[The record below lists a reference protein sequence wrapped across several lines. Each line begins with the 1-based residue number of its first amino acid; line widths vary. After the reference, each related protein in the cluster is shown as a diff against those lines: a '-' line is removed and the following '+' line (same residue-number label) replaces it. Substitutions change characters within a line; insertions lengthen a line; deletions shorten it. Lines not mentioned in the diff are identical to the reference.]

1 MVLPPFRRHLAW
13 PSMERVV
20 LMAFVLLLVAYLVV
34 LLVQPSAVG
43 RGGR

>member
-1 MVLPPFRRHLAW
+1 MKPLRLRLPPALL
-13 PSMERVV
+13 ERFLIVV
-20 LMAFVLLLVAYLVV
+20 VALLLIAFVVV

>member
-1 MVLPPFRRHLAW
+1 MKPLRLRLPSALL
-13 PSMERVV
+13 ERFLIVV
-20 LMAFVLLLVAYLVV
+20 VALLLIAFVVV

>member
-1 MVLPPFRRHLAW
+1 MNLRRHLHL
-13 PSMERVV
+13 PSLERTLLVV
-20 LMAFVLLLVAYLVV
+20 GLLLLVAFLVV

>member
-1 MVLPPFRRHLAW
+1 MTPLRHRLHLPSR
-13 PSMERVV
+13 ET
-20 LMAFVLLLVAYLVV
+20 LLVAVGLLLLIAFLVV

>member
-1 MVLPPFRRHLAW
+1 MNLQRHLHR
-13 PSMERVV
+13 PSTER
-20 LMAFVLLLVAYLVV
+20 LLLIVGILLLIAFLVV

>member
-1 MVLPPFRRHLAW
+1 VNLRSHLRLP
-13 PSMERVV
+13 STERLLLIVG
-20 LMAFVLLLVAYLVV
+20 VLLLIGFLVV

>member
-1 MVLPPFRRHLAW
+1 MKSLHLRLS
-13 PSMERVV
+13 PTTIER
-20 LMAFVLLLVAYLVV
+20 LLLAAIALLLIAFAAV

>member
-1 MVLPPFRRHLAW
+1 MNFRRHLRL
-13 PSMERVV
+13 PSLERTLLVV
-20 LMAFVLLLVAYLVV
+20 GLLLLVAFLVV

>member
-1 MVLPPFRRHLAW
+1 MKSLRLHLPPITIERLLLA
-13 PSMERVV
+13 VV
-20 LMAFVLLLVAYLVV
+20 ALLLIAFVVV